1 MSNSKELR
9 VRKCPYKFE
18 PLEDNARIKER
29 FLGYEDHGLVRS
41 VPEGWTL
48 GGPYEKYAEDIYN
61 FELRDDDAWVV
72 TYPKSG
78 AIYIILTNFC
88 GENFAIALF
97 PSRDYLDATHYVAA
111 PK

>member
-9 VRKCPYKFE
+9 VGKCPYKFE

-29 FLGYEDHGLVRS
+29 FLGYDDNGLVRS

-78 AIYIILTNFC
+78 AICY
-88 GENFAIALF
+88 
-97 PSRDYLDATHYVAA
+97 SRQLLQRKHHNYAFFSFQGPL
-111 PK
+111 